1 MLVEF
6 IHRVGKPES
15 PKSGRFYWIESGDE
29 NQIWFS
35 PDENPDNM
43 LLLNWTFDGLDENV
57 QNELKEFIKEQG
69 YLSKDDLKTVN
80 GENLYKDN
88 AGDGNIEIKVTEID
102 DELKKDIIN
111 QVKKE
116 VETRSLEWT
125 VIQ

>member
-1 MLVEF
+1 
-6 IHRVGKPES
+6 
-15 PKSGRFYWIESGDE
+15 
-29 NQIWFS
+29 
-35 PDENPDNM
+35 M